1 MKPLRCCAFLL
12 AALLLVLPAW
22 AQVKPDPGFT
32 ALFDGSS
39 LNGWSHSGDGSI
51 TLEHGELVTH
61 HGMGLLWYTRRKFTN
76 YILRVVYRQT
86 SYHDNSGVYIKIG
99 PGKPVGKQGAMY
111 GVNHGYEAQI
121 DDTDDSY
128 HRTGC
133 IYSLA
138 PCPKD
143 HIPWQDWHTMEI
155 RVVGHTIDVYLNGRH
170 MSHFVE
176 TQPVPPKKE
185 SWEPDRHLRPLS
197 GYIGLQNDN
206 DDQGRDNHVHFRLV
220 EIKELP

>member
-1 MKPLRCCAFLL
+1 MRCRCCWIVLVAVLL
-12 AALLLVLPAW
+12 AGLPCLAR
-22 AQVKPDPGFT
+22 VSPDPGFT
-32 ALFDGSS
+32 ALFDGRSM
-39 LNGWSHSGDGSI
+39 NGWVFAGDGSI

-61 HGMGLLWYTRRKFTN
+61 KGMGLLWYSRRKFTN

-86 SYHDNSGVYIKIG
+86 SDHDNSGVFIKMG
-99 PGKPVGKQGAMY
+99 PEKPAGKQGAMY
-111 GVNHGYEAQI
+111 GVNHGYEVQI

-138 PCPKD
+138 SCPKD
-143 HIPWQDWHTMEI
+143 VLPWQEWHTLEI
-155 RVVGHTIDVYLNGRH
+155 HVVGRTIDVYLNGRH

-185 SWEPDRHLRPLS
+185 AWEPDRHLRPLA
-197 GYIGLQNDN
+197 GYIGLQNDF
-206 DDQGRDNHVHFRLV
+206 DDKGRDNHVHFRLV